1 MMSSD
6 DCVDG
11 MRKYLAGGACDG
23 FGGRDPFA
31 GFSGGGSAE
40 GLAKT
45 LASGVTAHDCP
56 DGADTRFNAML
67 FADVV
72 SKCRTL
78 TASDLG
84 MIKRFMEIAY
94 EEHYT
99 SFKNGLSISKEE
111 RRADEAKSGAHGG
124 KIPSKSEADSIVSKK
139 GMPWQEVVAVSSVMY
154 NGTVPT
160 LAEIELEG
168 YGSDPGQWQ
177 SAKEWRKNGKPSV
190 NSFLKNRDAAGYRNM
205 LTRGAT
211 RMAANGAYSTGA
223 AQLMLFIGKLSKM
236 TFDQGMPGLFL
247 DYCEEHMETHKGYGL
262 ASAENPLDPDVLTE
276 TVLAEKSKNQACD
289 ERVDKVISQIE
300 ELAGV
305 EQKVKSR
312 LGEIS
317 ALASKVTA
325 LEAKLSLTGGPRAGG
340 PPSAENVCSY
350 CRSPDH
356 FVRDCPKKREADE
369 RRAAAAAAASSGA
382 GTSAEAA

>member
-1 MMSSD
+1 MTD

-11 MRKYLAGGACDG
+11 VRKYLAGGDHDG

-40 GLAKT
+40 GVAKALA
-45 LASGVTAHDCP
+45 AHVTVNDCP
-56 DGADTRFNAML
+56 DGTDSRFNAML
-67 FADVV
+67 FADVI
-72 SKCRTL
+72 SKSRVL
-78 TASDLG
+78 TASDHG
-84 MIKRFMEIAY
+84 MVKRFMEIAY
-94 EEHYT
+94 EEHYP

-111 RRADEAKSGAHGG
+111 RKADEPKGGAHGG
-124 KIPSKSEADSIVSKK
+124 KVPSKDDASAILTKK
-139 GMPWQEVVAVSSVMY
+139 GMSWREVVAVSSVLY

-190 NSFLKNRDAAGYRNM
+190 NTFIKNRDASGYRAM

-211 RMAANGAYSTGA
+211 RMAANGTYSTGA

-262 ASAENPLDPDVLTE
+262 ATAENPLDPDVLTE
-276 TVLAEKSKNQACD
+276 TVLAEKCKVKGGD
-289 ERVDKVISQIE
+289 ERFEKMATQME
-300 ELAGV
+300 ELEKM
-305 EQKVKSR
+305 EQKMRSR
-312 LGEIS
+312 MGELG
-317 ALASKVTA
+317 ALASKVSAMESKLATA
-325 LEAKLSLTGGPRAGG
+325 TPRVGG
-340 PPSAENVCSY
+340 PPSQENVCSY
-350 CRSPDH
+350 CQSPDH
-356 FVRDCPKKREADE
+356 FVRDCPKKREVTE
-369 RRAAAAAAASSGA
+369 RRAAQAAAAAAAAA
-382 GTSAEAA
+382 GTSTESS